1 MTDPGA
7 GHCLLT
13 WEDTPVVMGNVLHCL
28 PLAPKKQTKP
38 KKKQNKT
45 THTLTSWCKRGSI
58 LKTFDLSR

>member
-28 PLAPKKQTKP
+28 PLAPKNKTKKTQT
-38 KKKQNKT
+38 KT
-45 THTLTSWCKRGSI
+45 THTLTS
-58 LKTFDLSR
+58 

>member
-38 KKKQNKT
+38 KKKTKQNNPY
-45 THTLTSWCKRGSI
+45 
-58 LKTFDLSR
+58 FDKLV